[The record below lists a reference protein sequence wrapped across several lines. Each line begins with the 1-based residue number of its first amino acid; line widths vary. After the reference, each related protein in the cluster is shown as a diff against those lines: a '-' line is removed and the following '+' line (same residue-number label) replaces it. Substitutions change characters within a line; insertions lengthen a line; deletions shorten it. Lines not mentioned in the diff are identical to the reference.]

1 MSESC
6 TSSEIERS
14 VLAEIL
20 HYLVIK
26 FSNQLSRLRLEQLL
40 RLSRAQTL
48 IRILIYDL
56 RGNRGFES
64 GLLVEDT
71 NQMIHHMGNI
81 KGFSGFPASMV
92 TIGISSFQ
100 IDACHFITNNLLCTN
115 HFFFWELEHDLSSR
129 LKGLIEL
136 YLEFYFK
143 SSTVRSSAYIQKW
156 KPNY

>member
-14 VLAEIL
+14 VLAE
-20 HYLVIK
+20 
-26 FSNQLSRLRLEQLL
+26 
-40 RLSRAQTL
+40 TL
-48 IRILIYDL
+48 PYKWLIIRILIYDL

-71 NQMIHHMGNI
+71 NQMIHHMGNV

-100 IDACHFITNNLLCTN
+100 IDACHFITNNLLSTN
-115 HFFFWELEHDLSSR
+115 HFFFLRVRAWFELKAQGFNWVEHEPFFFLR
-129 LKGLIEL
+129 VRAWFELKAQGFNWVVLRIL
-136 YLEFYFK
+136 F
-143 SSTVRSSAYIQKW
+143 
-156 KPNY
+156 

>member
-14 VLAEIL
+14 VLAE
-20 HYLVIK
+20 
-26 FSNQLSRLRLEQLL
+26 
-40 RLSRAQTL
+40 TL
-48 IRILIYDL
+48 PYKWLIIRILVYDL

-71 NQMIHHMGNI
+71 NQMIHHTGNV

-92 TIGISSFQ
+92 TIRISSFQ

-143 SSTVRSSAYIQKW
+143 SSTVRSSACIQKW